1 MYTEMDT
8 CRMVVFLSVEEEYMR
23 DRRYDMLALG
33 VAYLQGRYDEG
44 ICRKLIQKGDLR
56 EVLREFLGY
65 SNYKIKKCIAGLLDM
80 GMLEEHAAAA
90 AGKEYIIMPI
100 AVQSN
105 FVKVDSRIIERA
117 MRELDSFS
125 FKIYCYL
132 YGKYQVNRMLNLP
145 LGFRFSRAQ
154 LLSMSGYSYC
164 RNNLDKVDDAL
175 DKLVEGEYISCSD
188 GYAVK
193 GKNGWYKEL
202 FSVF

>member
-1 MYTEMDT
+1 MDT
-8 CRMVVFLSVEEEYMR
+8 CRTVVFLSIEEECMR
-23 DRRYDMLALG
+23 DRRYDMLALSI
-33 VAYLQGRYDEG
+33 AYLQGRYDEG
-44 ICRKLIQKGDLR
+44 MCRKLIPPSDLR

-65 SNYKIKKCIAGLLDM
+65 SNYKIKKCIDGLLDM
-80 GMLEEHAAAA
+80 GMLEEYD
-90 AGKEYIIMPI
+90 KEYVVMPT

-105 FVKVDSRIIERA
+105 FIKVDSHVIEKA

-154 LLSMSGYSYC
+154 LLDMSGYSYC
-164 RNNLDKVDDAL
+164 RNNLNKVDDAL
-175 DKLVEGEYISCSD
+175 EKLIEGEYISCSE

>member
-1 MYTEMDT
+1 MDT
-8 CRMVVFLSVEEEYMR
+8 CRALVFLSIEEEYMR

-44 ICRKLIQKGDLR
+44 ICRKVTQKSDLR

-65 SNYKIKKCIAGLLDM
+65 SNYKIKKCIDGLLDI
-80 GMLEEHAAAA
+80 GMLEEYD
-90 AGKEYIIMPI
+90 KEYIIMPI

-105 FVKVDSRIIERA
+105 FIKVDSRVIEKA

-132 YGKYQVNRMLNLP
+132 YGKHQANRALSLP

-154 LLSMSGYSYC
+154 LLDMSGYSYC

-175 DKLVEGEYISCSD
+175 DKLVEGEYISCSK

>member
-8 CRMVVFLSVEEEYMR
+8 CRTIVFLSIEEECMR
-23 DRRYDMLALG
+23 DRRYDMLALS

-44 ICRKLIQKGDLR
+44 MCRKLIPPSDLR

-65 SNYKIKKCIAGLLDM
+65 SNYKIKKCIDGLLDM
-80 GMLEEHAAAA
+80 GMLEEHD
-90 AGKEYIIMPI
+90 KEYVVMPT

-105 FVKVDSRIIERA
+105 FVKVDSHVIEKA

-154 LLSMSGYSYC
+154 LLDMSGYSYC
-164 RNNLDKVDDAL
+164 RNNLNKVDDAL
-175 DKLVEGEYISCSD
+175 EKLIEGEYISCSE

>member
-8 CRMVVFLSVEEEYMR
+8 CRTTVFLSIEEECMR
-23 DRRYDMLALG
+23 DRRYDMLALS

-44 ICRKLIQKGDLR
+44 MCRKLIPSSDLR

-65 SNYKIKKCIAGLLDM
+65 SNYKIKKCIDGLLDM
-80 GMLEEHAAAA
+80 GMLEECD
-90 AGKEYIIMPI
+90 KEYVIMPT

-105 FVKVDSRIIERA
+105 FIKVNSLVIEKA

-154 LLSMSGYSYC
+154 LLDMSGYSYC
-164 RNNLDKVDDAL
+164 RNNLNKVDDAL
-175 DKLVEGEYISCSD
+175 EKLVKGEYISCSE